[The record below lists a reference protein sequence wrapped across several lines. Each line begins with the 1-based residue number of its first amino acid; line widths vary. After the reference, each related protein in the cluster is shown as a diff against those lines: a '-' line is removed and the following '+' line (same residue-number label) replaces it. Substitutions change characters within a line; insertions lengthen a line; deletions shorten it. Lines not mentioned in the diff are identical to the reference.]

1 MAINIT
7 SLFQDILESPEQ
19 KQQRQMAEGFERS
32 QNAVSQLTGLATAA
46 APLVG
51 TMAELQGR
59 RTEAL
64 QRGVGGLLG
73 RDVRST
79 SEKLQDALSRFN
91 PQDPRSV
98 SQTTQMLQ
106 QMGLGA
112 QGAQLAAMALEE
124 QQKSKLIDLET
135 KGAQQNLE
143 INAAAGRRAE
153 TAEGRAA
160 AIEQARIAD
169 ATARTEA
176 RAGLVSAV
184 NSSNL
189 SPQEKTAYSAAANL
203 GSYDEDPSKLL
214 GRLYPEGQS
223 PWLNVGGGSVFN
235 TETETFLSPPKTED
249 QQLSQDNFTTLI
261 KDFTPESVSN
271 YFGAMEAAT
280 TPTAKNEAI
289 RLLERNPSATRTAAS
304 EVEVENKA
312 AIAGLFQG
320 QEVINTAASKALAI
334 IDENFGFFT
343 SGVGVSALESLGGLG
358 QLALQPNKDLVAAL
372 ATLKAN
378 VAFGELQEM
387 KASSPMGASGL
398 GAVSNIELQ
407 LLGSTLASLE
417 TTQNPEQLRQA
428 IVDVQTHYAN
438 FLKAEM
444 GVMPEIDFA
453 NPAYNG
459 SFADMGN
466 GTFAVKTDPNDD
478 TSWRIMRI
486 DQGPAQPRQQEE
498 QVAQPRR
505 QGTYNLNIPS
515 GGAGA
520 FKIN

>member
-1 MAINIT
+1 MAIEIT
-7 SLFQDILESPEQ
+7 SLFRDILESPEQ
-19 KQQRQMAEGFERS
+19 KQQRQMAEGFARS

-59 RTEAL
+59 RTEDL
-64 QRGVGGLLG
+64 QRGVGRLLG

-79 SEKLQDALSRFN
+79 SEKLQQALGQFN
-91 PQDPRSV
+91 PQDPASV
-98 SQTTQMLQ
+98 SRTAQMLQ
-106 QMGLGA
+106 EMGLGA
-112 QGAQLAAMALEE
+112 QAAQLSGMALEE
-124 QQKSKLIDLET
+124 QQKAKLIDLET
-135 KGAQQNLE
+135 RGAQQNLE

-214 GRLYPEGQS
+214 GRLYPEGES

-235 TETETFLSPPKTED
+235 TETEAFLSSPKTED
-249 QQLSQDNFTTLI
+249 EKLSQENFTTLI

-280 TPTAKNEAI
+280 TATARNEAI
-289 RLLERNPSATRTAAS
+289 RLLSRNPSATRTAAS

-312 AIAGLFQG
+312 TIAGLFQS
-320 QEVINTAASKALAI
+320 QEVINTAASNALAI
-334 IDENFGFFT
+334 LDENPGFRT
-343 SGVGVSALESLGGLG
+343 SGVGVKVLESLGPLG
-358 QLALQPNKDLVAAL
+358 QAALQPNQDLTAAL

-378 VAFGELQEM
+378 VAFDELQKM
-387 KASSPMGASGL
+387 KSASPMGASGL
-398 GAVSNIELQ
+398 GNVSNIELQ

-417 TTQNPEQLRQA
+417 TIQRPEQLRQA
-428 IVDVQTHYAN
+428 IVDVQTHYLN

-444 GVMPEIDFA
+444 GVMPEIDFD
-453 NPAYNG
+453 NPVYEG
-459 SFADMGN
+459 SFKDMGN
-466 GTFAVKTDPNDD
+466 GNIGVKTDPNDD
-478 TSWRIMRI
+478 TSWIIMSTNRGV
-486 DQGPAQPRQQEE
+486 Q
-498 QVAQPRR
+498 
-505 QGTYNLNIPS
+505 
-515 GGAGA
+515 
-520 FKIN
+520 

>member
-19 KQQRQMAEGFERS
+19 KQQRQMAEGFARS
-32 QNAVSQLTGLATAA
+32 QNAVAGLTGLATAA

-79 SEKLQDALSRFN
+79 SERLQDALSQFN

-124 QQKSKLIDLET
+124 QQRKAATDQAMS
-135 KGAQQNLE
+135 
-143 INAAAGRRAE
+143 INASQERRAVSQ
-153 TAEGRAA
+153 EGRAVTQEQRA
-160 AIEQARIAD
+160 AEAAAADELARTSR
-169 ATARTEA
+169 ATAVTSA
-176 RAGLVSAV
+176 RAGLVSAIQ
-184 NSSNL
+184 SSNL

-214 GRLYPEGQS
+214 GRLFPEGES

-235 TETETFLSPPKTED
+235 TETKTFLSPPKTKNEEV
-249 QQLSQDNFTTLI
+249 SQANFTTLI
-261 KDFTPESVSN
+261 QDFTPESVSN

-280 TPTAKNEAI
+280 TPTARNEAI
-289 RLLERNPSATRTAAS
+289 RLLDRNPSATRAAAS
-304 EVEVENKA
+304 EAEVENKA
-312 AIAGLFQG
+312 TIAGLFQG
-320 QEVINTAASKALAI
+320 QEVINTAASRALAI
-334 IDENFGFFT
+334 LDENPGYRT
-343 SGVGVSALESLGGLG
+343 TGVGVRVLEGLGPLG
-358 QLALQPNKDLVAAL
+358 QLALQPNQDLTAAL

-378 VAFGELQEM
+378 VAFGELQKM
-387 KASSPMGASGL
+387 KEASPLGASGL
-398 GAVSNIELQ
+398 GSVSNIELQ

-417 TTQNPEQLRQA
+417 TIQRPDQLRQA
-428 IVDVQTHYAN
+428 IIDVQTHYVN

-444 GVMPEIDFA
+444 GIMPDIDFD
-453 NPAYNG
+453 NPVYKG
-459 SFADMGN
+459 SFMDMGN
-466 GTFAVKTDPNDD
+466 GEVAVKVDPNDD
-478 TSWRIMRI
+478 NSWRIMSF
-486 DQGPAQPRQQEE
+486 GEE
-498 QVAQPRR
+498 QAVQPERP
-505 QGTYNLNIPS
+505 GTYNLNIPTRNE
-515 GGAGA
+515 GG
-520 FKIN
+520 FKLN

>member
-19 KQQRQMAEGFERS
+19 KQQRQMAEGFARS
-32 QNAVSQLTGLATAA
+32 QNAVAGLTGLATAA

-79 SEKLQDALSRFN
+79 SERLQDALSQFN

-135 KGAQQNLE
+135 KGAQQNLD
-143 INAAAGRRAE
+143 IAGTEEERAV
-153 TAEGRAA
+153 
-160 AIEQARIAD
+160 AIEKARIAEV
-169 ATARTEA
+169 AAQTSA
-176 RAGLVSAV
+176 RAGLVSAIQ
-184 NSSNL
+184 SSDL
-189 SPQEKTAYSAAANL
+189 SPQEQAAYISAAKL

-214 GRLYPEGQS
+214 GRLFPEGES

-235 TETETFLSPPKTED
+235 TDTKTFLSAPKTED
-249 QQLSQDNFTTLI
+249 ETLYQENFTRLI
-261 KDFTPESVSN
+261 KDYTPESVSN

-280 TPTAKNEAI
+280 TATARNEAI
-289 RLLERNPSATRTAAS
+289 RLLDRNPSATRAAAS
-304 EVEVENKA
+304 EAEVENRA
-312 AIAGLFQG
+312 TIAGLFQG
-320 QEVINTAASKALAI
+320 QEVINTAASRALAI
-334 IDENFGFFT
+334 LDENRGFRT
-343 SGVGVSALESLGGLG
+343 TGVGVRALESLGPLG
-358 QLALQPNKDLVAAL
+358 QLALQPNQDLTAAL

-378 VAFGELQEM
+378 VAFGELQKM
-387 KASSPMGASGL
+387 KEASPLGASGL
-398 GAVSNIELQ
+398 GSVSNIELQ

-417 TTQNPEQLRQA
+417 TIQRPDQLRQA
-428 IVDVQTHYAN
+428 INDVQTHYVN

-444 GVMPEIDFA
+444 GIMPDIEFD
-453 NPAYNG
+453 NPVYKG
-459 SFADMGN
+459 SFRDMGN
-466 GTFAVKTDPNDD
+466 GEVAVKVDPNDD
-478 TSWRIMRI
+478 NSWRIMSF
-486 DQGPAQPRQQEE
+486 GEE
-498 QVAQPRR
+498 QAVQPERP
-505 QGTYNLNIPS
+505 GTYNLNIPTRNE
-515 GGAGA
+515 GG
-520 FKIN
+520 FKLN